1 MRNLTMMTDLYEL
14 TMMNGYLRFGM
25 ENNRACFD
33 IFYRKQGDMTAYAV
47 AAGLEQAVEYVKN
60 LHFSK
65 DDIAYLRSLNI
76 FDEAFLTRLS
86 TLRFTGEILA
96 VPEGTVIFPGEPIV
110 RVIAPI
116 MEELLF
122 RGLILQTLK
131 RYGNV
136 FAILVTSLLFAL
148 LHGNLPQSV
157 PVFALSMMICYVVL
171 TSGSILPGIAIHFL
185 NNAFA
190 IMEVSLL
197 SDNGQI
203 STVFLILEA
212 LFLLYA
218 MFTLYQKRLIIRNY
232 IIHNRGSRV
241 RTFFSN
247 WISILFLVLCVF
259 IMITS
264 FQRT

>member
-1 MRNLTMMTDLYEL
+1 MQGMEFSFHPSLYDYRYGIVWSSRNSYTADKSDPHPFWLGHDNAGFLYEA
-14 TMMNGYLRFGM
+14 GYHL
-25 ENNRACFD
+25 
-33 IFYRKQGDMTAYAV
+33 Q
-47 AAGLEQAVEYVKN
+47 
-60 LHFSK
+60 SK
-65 DDIAYLRSLNI
+65 HC
-76 FDEAFLTRLS
+76 
-86 TLRFTGEILA
+86 TLRLYHCADHGRASLSRIDTANAEKIWKCLRYSCDKSA
-96 VPEGTVIFPGEPIV
+96 VC
-110 RVIAPI
+110 IAAWKSSAECPC
-116 MEELLF
+116 
-122 RGLILQTLK
+122 
-131 RYGNV
+131 
-136 FAILVTSLLFAL
+136 
-148 LHGNLPQSV
+148 
-157 PVFALSMMICYVVL
+157 FALSMMICYVVL
-171 TSGSILPGIAIHFL
+171 KSGSILPGIAIHFL